1 MVDSLFIT
9 SLLKKKKKKKK
20 DFFMIKIFIYNLFLT
35 FEVK

>member
-20 DFFMIKIFIYNLFLT
+20 RFFYDKNFYI
-35 FEVK
+35 